1 MMVAGVR
8 KPLRPAPLTVIVPF
22 SKAPKC
28 DYFHLCASDG
38 EVGINDW
45 LQSTKDIAGKDWLS
59 FLIQWGI
66 YAADYNVLCFDI
78 QYS

>member
-1 MMVAGVR
+1 MVADVR
-8 KPLRPAPLTVIVPF
+8 ESLRPAPLTVIVPF

-45 LQSTKDIAGKDWLS
+45 LQSTKDIDGKDRLS

-66 YAADYNVLCFDI
+66 NAADHKVLCFDV
-78 QYS
+78 QCS